1 MDDLNIQAGVTVN
14 AEQAERAFTNLG
26 DKAQKMANEVTKAAD
41 KAGKAT
47 DGMGDGAEKS
57 ADKFTR
63 AESRMRDAIKRS
75 TQELQLL
82 GKTAS
87 EKLEF
92 NIQAKGLDASKFA
105 PYIEELKKAEQAQKI
120 ATSGLDN
127 MGMSAKATAAAMRNV
142 PAQFQDIIVSLQ
154 GGQAPMT
161 VFLQQGS
168 QLSSMFGGA
177 GNAAKALGGYVL
189 GLVNPFTIAAAAV
202 AGIAVAYNQGSKEA
216 EAFNKTLI
224 LSGNAAGT
232 SADSLSD
239 MARAIDATSNG
250 ITQSKAA
257 EVLNSIAASG
267 DVAADK
273 LQRYAQVAIEFER
286 AGGGAAD
293 EVAKALSSLAGDPL
307 TAVEKLNKSTN
318 FLTAEIYNQI

>member
-105 PYIEELKKAEQAQKI
+105 PYIEELKKAEAAQRI
-120 ATSGLDN
+120 ATGSLDE
-127 MGMSAKATAAAMRNV
+127 MGVSADQTAAALRGV
-142 PAQFQDIIVSLQ
+142 PAQFTDIITSLQ
-154 GGQAPMT
+154 GGQAPLT
-161 VFLQQGS
+161 VFLQQGG
-168 QLSSMFGGA
+168 QLKDMFGGA
-177 GNAAKALGGYVL
+177 G
-189 GLVNPFTIAAAAV
+189 AAARVRCRCAC
-202 AGIAVAYNQGSKEA
+202 
-216 EAFNKTLI
+216 
-224 LSGNAAGT
+224 
-232 SADSLSD
+232 
-239 MARAIDATSNG
+239 AIDRMHKQTRP
-250 ITQSKAA
+250 TQ
-257 EVLNSIAASG
+257 
-267 DVAADK
+267 
-273 LQRYAQVAIEFER
+273 
-286 AGGGAAD
+286 
-293 EVAKALSSLAGDPL
+293 P
-307 TAVEKLNKSTN
+307 T
-318 FLTAEIYNQI
+318 